1 VDHARSNAPDNYQRT
16 VMLFP
21 GNKQR
26 PNPLLIFARPSSL
39 RGQRW
44 LQVTSLQGII
54 NVAAR
59 ADARTVSGIEYD
71 NQENYRA
78 PLRDSEFIENPNEN
92 ANDHSDADRIGFHPD
107 VRFARFVRPYLAEAY
122 VLARGLSGN
131 GTDAEDIVQE
141 ASLSAFRAIAS
152 FANGNARHWVLTIV
166 RHCGYQWLRKN
177 RRNSLVHVKSLESV
191 EEANAETHDG
201 NVKTPETELIAKADA
216 ERLTAAIDE
225 IPEPFRATLILRVKH
240 DLNYREIADVMNV
253 PVGTVMSR
261 LARARHYLMAV
272 VGQGTE

>member
-1 VDHARSNAPDNYQRT
+1 
-16 VMLFP
+16 
-21 GNKQR
+21 
-26 PNPLLIFARPSSL
+26 
-39 RGQRW
+39 
-44 LQVTSLQGII
+44 VTSLQGII

-59 ADARTVSGIEYD
+59 AEARRVPGIEYH
-71 NQENYRA
+71 NQQDYHA
-78 PLRDSEFIENPNEN
+78 PLRNSGSIEYPNDN
-92 ANDHSDADRIGFHPD
+92 ANDRGDADRVDFHPD
-107 VRFARFVRPYLAEAY
+107 VRFARFVLPYLAEAY
-122 VLARGLSGN
+122 VLARGLTGN

-177 RRNSLVHVKSLESV
+177 RRSSLVHVKSLESV
-191 EEANAETHDG
+191 EEENAETHDG

-225 IPEPFRATLILRVKH
+225 IPEPFRETLILRVKH
-240 DLNYREIADVMNV
+240 DLNYRDIADVMNV

-261 LARARHYLMAV
+261 LARARHYLIAV
-272 VGQGTE
+272 VGQGNE